1 MVDVFFVDSSS
12 LAKDSLIAYFMIRVI
27 NIQQEQVKHWHKENW
42 IRLVSLIVCSK
53 YFVICQLTAKVP
65 TLPHVCHQL
74 KWLLTHPKTFP
85 PALQQNSLELKCNEI
100 LGKLY

>member
-27 NIQQEQVKHWHKENW
+27 NIQQQQIKHWHKENW
-42 IRLVSLIVCSK
+42 IRLVSVIVCNK
-53 YFVICQLTAKVP
+53 YFVICQLTY
-65 TLPHVCHQL
+65 VCHQL
-74 KWLLTHPKTFP
+74 KWLLSHLKTFP